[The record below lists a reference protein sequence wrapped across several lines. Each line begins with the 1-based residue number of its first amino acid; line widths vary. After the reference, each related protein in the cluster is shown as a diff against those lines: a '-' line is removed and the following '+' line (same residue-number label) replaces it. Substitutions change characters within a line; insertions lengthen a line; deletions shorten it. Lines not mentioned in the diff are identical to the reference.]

1 MPLAV
6 VLHSNIYNEDGE
18 KCLRGESF
26 EASQDFIDTVLKGD
40 EEAGRQA
47 RISAVTPKRGRPPK
61 KEASHED
68 S

>member
-26 EASQDFIDTVLKGD
+26 EASQDFVDMVLKGD

-47 RISAVTPKRGRPPK
+47 RISVVTPKRGRPR
-61 KEASHED
+61 KESSHED

>member
-6 VLHSNIYNEDGE
+6 VLHTNIYNEDGE

-26 EASQDFIDTVLKGD
+26 EASQEFIDRVLAGD
-40 EEAGRQA
+40 EEAGRA
-47 RISAVTPKRGRPPK
+47 PRITAVTPKRGRPK
-61 KEASHED
+61 KVEADED